1 MKNDRRPVAVVGAGA
16 WGTALAIHLA
26 STGAAVRLWCL
37 EHDLAQMIRD
47 RSENPVYLPGVTIP
61 EQVTVTTSLEEAVS
75 AVELVLAVVPTQ
87 HCRSVLE
94 KAAPF
99 IAAESTV
106 ILANKGVEQETLEL
120 PLTLAAEA
128 LGPDRSLGVLS
139 GPTFAGEVARGQPA
153 ALVIASED
161 ETLALGAQEIVSSPR
176 LRVYTNSDP
185 VGVQVAAALKNVIAI
200 AAGAADGLGLG
211 SNARAALIT
220 RGLAEITRLGV
231 GLGGRPE
238 TFSGLAGF
246 GDLVLTCTGDSSR
259 NRTVGK
265 ELGKGRLLKDILAG
279 TRAIAEGVATTRSA
293 RALALQVGIEAPIVN
308 EVHKILFENGSPRE
322 ALRRLM
328 DRPLTSEETNN
339 KNGVD

>member
-1 MKNDRRPVAVVGAGA
+1 MIDDRRPVAVVGAGA

-26 STGAAVRLWCL
+26 STGADVRLWCL
-37 EHDLAQMIRD
+37 EQDLAQMIGE
-47 RSENPVYLPGVTIP
+47 RSENPVYLPGAPIP
-61 EQVTVTTSLEEAVS
+61 EQVVATTSLEEAVFS
-75 AVELVLAVVPTQ
+75 AKLVLAVVPTQ
-87 HCRSVLE
+87 HSRSVLE
-94 KAAPF
+94 EVRPFLAAD
-99 IAAESTV
+99 TMV
-106 ILANKGVEQETLEL
+106 ILANKGVEEKTLEL
-120 PLTLAAEA
+120 PLDLAGEA

-139 GPTFAGEVARGQPA
+139 GPTFAGEVARGQPS

-161 ETLALGAQEIVSSPR
+161 EALARAVQEIVSSSR

-185 VGVQVAAALKNVIAI
+185 VGVQVAGALKNVIAI
-200 AAGAADGLGLG
+200 AAGTADGLALG
-211 SNARAALIT
+211 HNARAALIT

-259 NRTVGK
+259 NRTVGR

-293 RALALQVGIEAPIVN
+293 RALAAREGIEAPIVN
-308 EVHKILFENGSPRE
+308 EVHKILFENGSPRD

-328 DRPLTSEETNN
+328 DRPLTSEETNMT
-339 KNGVD
+339 NGEN